1 VLDGIEQKAGNG
13 GAPTPSPPNH
23 KPPDREVN
31 MAISDNNTR
40 NLPLDERLIIDM
52 YRELL
57 DEDKRELRSR
67 MALLR
72 FKARQSRKTLPDRS
86 PKFEKGQLVTVN
98 NIDIKGVVRIY
109 SSEWMTDESGH
120 SSWYYDVMPNLSK
133 EYGWFAEGLIDIATI
148 APVSKLPTA
157 AHKPIVQRRRGRL
170 PRSVAVLRR

>member
-1 VLDGIEQKAGNG
+1 
-13 GAPTPSPPNH
+13 
-23 KPPDREVN
+23 
-31 MAISDNNTR
+31 MAASDDNTR
-40 NLPLDERLIIDM
+40 NLPLDERLVIGM

-57 DEDKRELRSR
+57 DEDKKELRLQ

-72 FKARQSRKTLPDRS
+72 FKARESRKTLPDRS

-98 NIDIKGVVRIY
+98 NIDIKGAVRIY
-109 SSEWMTDESGH
+109 SSEWMTDGGGH
-120 SSWYYDVMPNLSK
+120 SNWYYDVMPNLSK
-133 EYGWFAEGLIDIATI
+133 EYSWFAEDLIDIAPI